1 MFAAQLHDLFG
12 IYNLPKRFGAGN
24 LFYRIYDIGSNLY
37 RANYGTMAVASSSLL
52 FLFIGKEIISPM
64 VKKRCKMPIQLPVEL
79 VLVIITTLVT
89 YIFDLHI
96 QHGVGIVNKIPTGM
110 PMPHLPEWKLIPRLL
125 PDAVSIAVVVV
136 AIHISLAKLFAK
148 KLRYEIN
155 PGQELYALGL
165 TSSLSGF
172 FPVYPISCSLS
183 GTMVNVEAGSKTRV
197 VSTIFTCLFV
207 LSIILYIGQWLET
220 LPMCVLSAILIYA
233 LKGVFQKFSDLKVL
247 WPLSKIDFA
256 IWIVSFLAT
265 VFWNLTEGLLFSICF
280 ALLTTVLRTAWPR
293 WHFLANAKGTNIYR
307 DAERYRDVI
316 HFDGIC
322 IFRFDA
328 PLLFT
333 NVENFKK
340 SIYKS
345 LQKWK
350 SSEKKVAKRAS
361 KKLSAPLKLTIP
373 LGENTCEKSS
383 NKVELIN
390 DDDHE
395 DVFEDIKP
403 NLPKCGFLNRHFIV
417 DCSGFTFVDYMGVN
431 ALKEIYGEL
440 SNENVMVYFAA
451 AKAPVRDLFDASGF
465 YQYVPKHNFYPTIQD
480 AVVFAR
486 SRKEKS
492 NIFMPKEK
500 LLSHDPLKEL
510 LKTQPNH

>member
-316 HFDGIC
+316 HFD
-322 IFRFDA
+322 
-328 PLLFT
+328 
-333 NVENFKK
+333 
-340 SIYKS
+340 
-345 LQKWK
+345 
-350 SSEKKVAKRAS
+350 
-361 KKLSAPLKLTIP
+361 
-373 LGENTCEKSS
+373 
-383 NKVELIN
+383 
-390 DDDHE
+390 
-395 DVFEDIKP
+395 P